1 LGRFIIGNTV
11 KYFDYVQDGAYLR
24 VTWLDSSRSVWTI
37 SSNGEKLVSL
47 HPSGQIWNKK
57 DKTQEYLQEAKNYV
71 ISWLKQYK
79 QNISSFDQRYRS
91 ARNKAELE
99 AVEAAATKAF
109 NEQSFT
115 LYLKPWW
122 RLIESNN
129 EITQILDNLNKQTTQ
144 LMLTLEDT
152 KKNRYRAL
160 SIPYYTIVNPERVKA
175 LSEDY
180 LNKLIQLTMSY
191 DGISDKLAYFRI
203 DEPPIAFTCHVPD
216 IYLEMVIASQ
226 RGRKFILRGVLI
238 SQDFIRLEELTP
250 LN

>member
-1 LGRFIIGNTV
+1 MHVLSTAHPVYHRTNRIANGILLVALGNTPGVSSKLLQYTTQLSRSRNIKTWYAHGYPGFAWRYHKNLIHTPRQGASGRPEGIHPGTLGRFIIGNTV

-24 VTWLDSSRSVWTI
+24 VTWLDSSRSVWSI

-47 HPSGQIWNKK
+47 HPAGHIWIKK
-57 DKTQEYLQEAKNYV
+57 DKTQEYLIEAKNYV

-79 QNISSFDQRYRS
+79 QNISSFDQRYRR

-115 LYLKPWW
+115 LYIKSWW

-144 LMLTLEDT
+144 LMLTLEST
-152 KKNRYRAL
+152 KK
-160 SIPYYTIVNPERVKA
+160 
-175 LSEDY
+175 
-180 LNKLIQLTMSY
+180 
-191 DGISDKLAYFRI
+191 
-203 DEPPIAFTCHVPD
+203 IAIEH
-216 IYLEMVIASQ
+216 
-226 RGRKFILRGVLI
+226 
-238 SQDFIRLEELTP
+238 
-250 LN
+250 